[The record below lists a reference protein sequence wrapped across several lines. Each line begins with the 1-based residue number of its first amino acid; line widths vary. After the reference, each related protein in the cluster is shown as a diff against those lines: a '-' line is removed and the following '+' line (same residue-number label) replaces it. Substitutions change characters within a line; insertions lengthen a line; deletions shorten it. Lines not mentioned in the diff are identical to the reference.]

1 MGCEMSQ
8 KSRYEFLLVARGRYE
23 GRGRQGRSRL
33 LDEVCDVCGVSRKHA
48 IKLMGGQ
55 MGLGAPGS
63 RRGGPRRRYGPE
75 EARVLKAIWFAAE
88 QPCGKRLAAALGLWL
103 PHYEA
108 RHGRL
113 EAGLRDRLLAMS
125 PASIDRLLKPCRV
138 AAGKRARCGT
148 RPGTLLRSQIPVLV
162 EHRDIEAPGW
172 IEADSVAHCGESTAG
187 DHVWSLTF
195 TDVLT
200 QWTENRACFNKGQHA
215 VCGRVAA
222 MEAKLPFPIL
232 GFDCDNGSEFLNH
245 HLVAFFHRRPRKV
258 AFTRSRPYRK
268 NDNAR
273 VEQKN
278 WTHVRQLLGYGRLA
292 DPRQAELLDAL
303 YRELWNPWR
312 NFFCPAMRLVE
323 KRRQGSKIL
332 RRYDRP
338 KTPFERL
345 KASGKAEA
353 SKIAKLQAQMDRLDP
368 FEMKRQI
375 ESRLKAIL
383 RWTPG
388 HHTKLAA

>member
-1 MGCEMSQ
+1 MRGLRCEPQ
-8 KSRYEFLLVARGRYE
+8 TRD
-23 GRGRQGRSRL
+23 QT
-33 LDEVCDVCGVSRKHA
+33 D
-48 IKLMGGQ
+48 GGPD
-55 MGLGAPGS
+55 GPWGAGS

-75 EARVLKAIWFAAE
+75 EARVLKDIWFAAE
-88 QPCGKRLAAALGLWL
+88 QPCGKRLAAALPLWL

-108 RHGRL
+108 RKGRL
-113 EAGLRDRLLAMS
+113 DGGLRDRLLGMS
-125 PASIDRLLKPCRV
+125 PSSIDRLLAPHRA
-138 AAGKRARCGT
+138 AAGRRARCGT

-162 EHRDIEAPGW
+162 EHRDIQAPGW
-172 IEADSVAHCGESTAG
+172 IEADSVAHCGDSTAG

-195 TDVLT
+195 TDVLS
-200 QWTENRACFNKGQHA
+200 QWTENRACFNKGGHA
-215 VCGRVAA
+215 VCERVAA
-222 MEAKLPFPIL
+222 VEADLPFPIL

-245 HLVAFFHRRPRKV
+245 HLVAYFHRRERKV

-278 WTHVRQLLGYGRLA
+278 WTHVRQLVGYCRLG

-303 YRELWNPWR
+303 YREIWNPWR

-323 KRRQGSKIL
+323 KRREGSRLL

-338 KTPFERL
+338 QTPFDRL
-345 KASGKAEA
+345 KASGTVEPH
-353 SKIAKLQAQMDRLDP
+353 KIATLQRQMDALDP

-375 ESRLKAIL
+375 EARLRAIL
-383 RWTPG
+383 RWTPA
-388 HHTKLAA
+388 HQNRMAA

>member
-8 KSRYEFLLVARGRYE
+8 ESRYEFLLVARRRYA
-23 GRGRQGRSRL
+23 GRGRQGRGRL
-33 LDEVCDVCGVSRKHA
+33 LDEVCAICGVSRKHA
-48 IKLMGGQ
+48 IKLMRGQ

-75 EARVLKAIWFAAE
+75 ETAVLKAIWLAAE
-88 QPCGKRLAAALGLWL
+88 QPCGKRLAAALRLWL

-108 RHGRL
+108 RKGRL
-113 EAGLRDRLLAMS
+113 DGGLRDRLLAMS

-162 EHRDIEAPGW
+162 EHRDIDSPGW
-172 IEADSVAHCGESTAG
+172 IEADSVAHCGDSTAG

-195 TDVLT
+195 TDVLS
-200 QWTENRACFNKGQHA
+200 QWTENRACFNRGQYL
-215 VCGRVAA
+215 VCQRVAA
-222 MEAKLPFPIL
+222 MEADLPFPIL
-232 GFDCDNGSEFLNH
+232 GFDCDNGGEFLNH
-245 HLVAFFHRRPRKV
+245 HLVAHFHGRERKV

-268 NDNAR
+268 NDNPR

-278 WTHVRQLLGYGRLA
+278 WTHVRQLVGYGRLG

-303 YRELWNPWR
+303 YRQLWNPWR

-323 KRRQGSKIL
+323 KRREGSKTL

-338 KTPFERL
+338 QTPFERL
-345 KASGKAEA
+345 KASGKIEPA
-353 SKIAKLQAQMDRLDP
+353 KIAELGRQMDRLDP
-368 FEMKRQI
+368 FELKAQI

-383 RWTPG
+383 RWGPNRQTRI
-388 HHTKLAA
+388 AA